1 MPEAYLIVTVE
12 LGGNIV
18 AFETGSGSSTRK
30 HLYAYD
36 NIGAA
41 RRQLNIMNRSRMG
54 SFGVTEECYA
64 IAVVKGSL
72 RGDGNKLEIIYK

>member
-1 MPEAYLIVTVE
+1 MEAYLIVKVE

-18 AFETGSGSSTRK
+18 SFETGKGSSTRK

-41 RRQLNIMNRSRMG
+41 RRQLNIMNRRRMG
-54 SFGVTEECYA
+54 AIGVTEECYA
-64 IAVVKGSL
+64 IAVIKGSH
-72 RGDGNKLEIIYK
+72 RGEGNTLEILYK